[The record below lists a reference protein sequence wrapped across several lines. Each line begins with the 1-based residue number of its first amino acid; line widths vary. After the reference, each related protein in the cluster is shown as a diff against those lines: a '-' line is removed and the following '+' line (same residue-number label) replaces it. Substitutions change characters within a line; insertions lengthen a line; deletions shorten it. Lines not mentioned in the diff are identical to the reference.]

1 MGVRVYLMGVP
12 LMCLSH
18 GRASHG
24 LASQRPASH
33 KPASHRPAS
42 QRRGSLMGIY
52 LIGLPLIPFNTTMI
66 FEMVTEPLF
75 GESDPK
81 SSKSRGIQ
89 QYAGAY
95 CRNFKAKG
103 KAAAK
108 V

>member
-52 LIGLPLIPFNTTMI
+52 LIGLPLIPLTAKSTFSRLGGSRLLHPYW
-66 FEMVTEPLF
+66 FRDFQGVTPL
-75 GESDPK
+75 K
-81 SSKSRGIQ
+81 SVLRGASRV
-89 QYAGAY
+89 A
-95 CRNFKAKG
+95 
-103 KAAAK
+103 
-108 V
+108 

>member
-1 MGVRVYLMGVP
+1 M
-12 LMCLSH
+12 LS
-18 GRASHG
+18 
-24 LASQRPASH
+24 LAELAAFEQNVELQTKIKWSF
-33 KPASHRPAS
+33 
-42 QRRGSLMGIY
+42 
-52 LIGLPLIPFNTTMI
+52 LIMFNTTMI